1 MTKPTIVLVH
11 GGQHSKSCWN
21 PTIEAIRAMDSEA
34 KVLAVNLP
42 GHGDEPGDLG
52 SLTIAHC
59 VNSVT
64 SQILASNPQRVVLV
78 GHSMA
83 GITIPGVA
91 ARLGATMVQ
100 RMMFLACCVPPN
112 GKSVLDTLHPPMNII
127 ASFEA
132 KRKKISQPLP
142 GFIAR
147 WVFANGMTADQKQF
161 VVDSLCAESTVVTL
175 EPVDRSDLPVVPM
188 DWILTSRDR
197 ALRPKVQRQFIENLG
212 GVGEVI
218 TIDTCHDAMISEPS
232 KLATIIL
239 KRC

>member
-11 GGQHSKSCWN
+11 GGQHSKTCWN
-21 PTIEAIRAMDSEA
+21 PTIAALLRLDSTV
-34 KVLAVNLP
+34 KILAVDLP

-52 SLTIAHC
+52 TLTIAQC
-59 VNSVT
+59 VDSVT
-64 SQILASNPQRVVLV
+64 RQILATNPERVVLV

-91 ARLGATMVQ
+91 ARLGAATVQ

-112 GKSVLDTLHPPMNII
+112 GQSVLDTLHPPMNII

-132 KRKKISQPLP
+132 RRKKVSQPLP

-147 WVFANGMTADQKQF
+147 WVFGNGMTADQKQF
-161 VVDSLCAESTVVTL
+161 VVESLCPESTVVTL
-175 EPVDRSDLPVVPM
+175 EPVDRSDMPVVPM
-188 DWILTSRDR
+188 DWILTLRDR
-197 ALRPKVQRQFIENLG
+197 ALKPVAQRQFIANLG
-212 GVGEVI
+212 GVDAVI
-218 TIDTCHDAMISEPS
+218 PLDTCHDAMISEPL
-232 KLATIIL
+232 KLAELIL